1 MEGQASTNSAPVT
14 GDQTGTQ
21 QPDAKD
27 AQGASVV
34 NAAETDLIKSLRSEN
49 AARRIK
55 EKELSEKLKAFEDA
69 KLSDDEK
76 RANRIKELEESN
88 TAATGKAKELELRLV
103 VERAA
108 RRLGIVDEDAAFA
121 LMDRSHIVYEDGALS
136 TQSVDNELKALLA
149 TRTWLKAPTAP
160 NTPAVPPTNPQRQ
173 PVNTLTAADI
183 KSMTQA
189 EINARWDE
197 VQRALQ
203 NGQ

>member
-88 TAATGKAKELELRLV
+88 TAATGRAKELELRLA

-108 RRLGIVDEDAAFA
+108 RRLGIVDEEAAYA
-121 LMDRSHIVYEDGALS
+121 LMDKSHIVYEDGALS
-136 TQSVDNELKALLA
+136 AQSVDNELKALLA
-149 TRTWLKAPTAP
+149 TRTWLKAKTAP
-160 NTPAVPPTNPQRQ
+160 DTPVAPPTNPQRQ
-173 PVNTLTAADI
+173 PANALSPADI
-183 KSMTQA
+183 RAMSSE
-189 EINARWDE
+189 EINTRWDE
-197 VQRALQ
+197 VQKVLQ
-203 NGQ
+203 KGQ